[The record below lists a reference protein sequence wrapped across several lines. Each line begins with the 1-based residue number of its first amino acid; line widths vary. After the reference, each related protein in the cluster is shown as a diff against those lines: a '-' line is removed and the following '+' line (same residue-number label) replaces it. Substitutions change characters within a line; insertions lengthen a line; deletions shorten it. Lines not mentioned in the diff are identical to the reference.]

1 MKELGTAVT
10 SAKALHK
17 GDQRGQTPQLQ
28 GCLHRG
34 SPTALHGEQLPLS
47 SVCCPLQLAGGGEGG
62 GHLNPLQ
69 LCMALAL
76 LLPLPFNE
84 QFH

>member
-47 SVCCPLQLAGGGEGG
+47 SVCCPLQLAGGGASQ
-62 GHLNPLQ
+62 PPA
-69 LCMALAL
+69 ALRGPGTA
-76 LLPLPFNE
+76 PPIAI
-84 QFH
+84 Q

>member
-17 GDQRGQTPQLQ
+17 GDQREQTPQLQ

-34 SPTALHGEQLPLS
+34 SPIALHGEQLPLS
-47 SVCCPLQLAGGGEGG
+47 SVCCSLQLAGGSISSPCSTAWPWHFPSHCHSMNNSIRGR
-62 GHLNPLQ
+62 
-69 LCMALAL
+69 
-76 LLPLPFNE
+76 
-84 QFH
+84 